1 MSQVVLAALKAI
13 YDTMQFIPCDACWQQ
28 MQQFVCCQ
36 LHSLREVVSV

>member
-13 YDTMQFIPCDACWQQ
+13 YDTMQFIPCDASW
-28 MQQFVCCQ
+28 QQFVCCQ